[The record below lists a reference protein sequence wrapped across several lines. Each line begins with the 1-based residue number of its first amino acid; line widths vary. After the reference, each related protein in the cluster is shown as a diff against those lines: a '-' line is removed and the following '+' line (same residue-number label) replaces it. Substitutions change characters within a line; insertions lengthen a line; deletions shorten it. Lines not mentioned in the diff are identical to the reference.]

1 MQLKKLFVVSLLFLI
16 QFVLHAQLE
25 MPDASPRAE
34 IKQRVGLTDFELSY
48 ARPSVNNRV
57 IFGELVPYNQIW
69 RTGAN
74 KVTTLSFNTPII
86 VGGKN
91 VDAGKYG
98 VFSKVSE
105 THWTIILYSEHH
117 HSGVPRD
124 WSEEK
129 VVLSVPVKQ
138 EKTSILQESFAIR
151 FENLTPH
158 QFDLVF
164 HWENTKIHLPIA
176 LPTRELAQVNIDKTM
191 SGPSDRDYYLA
202 ASFYLDENKSL
213 DLALEYIKKAVE
225 MRGYEAFWYTRKQ
238 ALIEYALGDKSAA
251 IVSAKRSLVEAQKI
265 NYESYIKMNE
275 ASIEEWSK

>member
-1 MQLKKLFVVSLLFLI
+1 MNFKVLLIIAAIVCSNFSSN
-16 QFVLHAQLE
+16 AQLE
-25 MPDASPRAE
+25 MPDASPRTE

-57 IFGELVPYNQIW
+57 IFGDLVPYNQIW

-74 KVTTLSFNTPII
+74 KGTTLSFSTPII
-86 VGGKN
+86 IGGEK

-129 VVLSVPVKQ
+129 VVLSLPVKR
-138 EKTSILQESFAIR
+138 EKTTNLQESFSIR

-158 QFDLVF
+158 HFDLVF
-164 HWENTKIHLPIA
+164 HWENTKIHLPIE
-176 LPTRELAQVNIDKTM
+176 LPTRDLAQANIDKIM
-191 SGPSDRDYYLA
+191 SGPTDRDYYLA

-225 MRGYEAFWYTRKQ
+225 MRGDEAFWYTRKQ
-238 ALIEYALGDKSAA
+238 ALIEYALGDKAAA
-251 IVSAKRSLVEAQKI
+251 IASAQRSLAAAK
-265 NYESYIKMNE
+265 K
-275 ASIEEWSK
+275 SIMSLTSK